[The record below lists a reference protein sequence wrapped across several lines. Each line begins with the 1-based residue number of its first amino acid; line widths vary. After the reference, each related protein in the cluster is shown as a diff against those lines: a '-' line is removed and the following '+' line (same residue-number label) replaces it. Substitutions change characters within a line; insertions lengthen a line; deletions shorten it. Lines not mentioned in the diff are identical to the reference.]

1 MRQKGNL
8 NSNAYYN
15 PDEVRNPPPTN
26 MIEQERDSELEKY
39 IRGKYEFKRFIARST
54 VETSQPE
61 PTRALS
67 NQLPPAPQS
76 KSAPARSMSVAPQS
90 FHPPRGDSLGY
101 RPSTS
106 SGIKPVVSKPPQM
119 QQSRSVS
126 QPLPS
131 QPPTHAPPPPPP
143 KPSSNPVWDD
153 LISLQGPSASSS
165 LPLQFQPNSQ
175 PSVAPQPMGIPNAN
189 PFGLQMTNPAAFS
202 QSGGGLG
209 MGSAHTG
216 VGMDPSI
223 GIGATNPF
231 QQQQSNFTT
240 TAFSPAG
247 GAGPPNPFPQSYLS
261 PGMTAA
267 ANPFASMGGHSI
279 PQSSPFHSQ
288 IQPFSQTPAAQQFQA
303 SLQSQSQP
311 QSYFQPQ
318 PQPPAQQQAPQ
329 QPFGQQPSPFAQ
341 QPSPYGQQ
349 QPSPF
354 GQQPSPF
361 GHQPSPQLQQLP
373 QQQQQMLSP
382 GNPFG
387 IWQQQPGGYTGQQ
400 WGGM

>member
-1 MRQKGNL
+1 VSSR
-8 NSNAYYN
+8 STS
-15 PDEVRNPPPTN
+15 EVRPLNARKAMN
-26 MIEQERDSELEKY
+26 NDDDISSL
-39 IRGKYEFKRFIARST
+39 GKYEFKRFIARST
-54 VETSQPE
+54 VETSRPE
-61 PTRALS
+61 PTQALS
-67 NQLPPAPQS
+67 NQLPPAPQT
-76 KSAPARSMSVAPQS
+76 KTAPARFMSVAPQS
-90 FHPPRGDSLGY
+90 LHPPRGDSLGY

-106 SGIKPVVSKPPQM
+106 SGGKPTVSKPSQTQPN
-119 QQSRSVS
+119 RSVS

-131 QPPTHAPPPPPP
+131 QPPTHAPPPPP
-143 KPSSNPVWDD
+143 KPSNPVWDD

-175 PSVAPQPMGIPNAN
+175 PSAPSQPMLISNAN
-189 PFGLQMTNPAAFS
+189 PIGLQMTNPATFS
-202 QSGGGLG
+202 QPSGGLG
-209 MGSAHTG
+209 MGSTHTG

-223 GIGATNPF
+223 GIGGTNPF

-240 TAFSPAG
+240 TAFLPASGPSPG
-247 GAGPPNPFPQSYLS
+247 PNPFPQSYLS

-267 ANPFASMGGHSI
+267 ANPFAGMSGQSM

-288 IQPFSQTPAAQQFQA
+288 IQPFSQTAAAQQFQA
-303 SLQSQSQP
+303 SLQSQSQS

-318 PQPPAQQQAPQ
+318 PQPAQQQAPQ
-329 QPFGQQPSPFAQ
+329 QPFGQQPSPFATQ

-361 GHQPSPQLQQLP
+361 GHQPSPQLQQP
-373 QQQQQMLSP
+373 PQQQQQQMLSP

-387 IWQQQPGGYTGQQ
+387 VWQQQPGGYSGQQ